1 MLFLVARKNA
11 LFCYGN
17 IACNLLLTK
26 WLLFPGISLG
36 HVNGKISAVRLGTN
50 DAERVPRRLLRPAA
64 QRTERAACLILRRAG
79 VVLIL
84 LPRRSHY
91 PGLNAGVAAPDSSA
105 ACSGPAIGATT
116 APPTPT
122 DPLLNRPA
130 RSSRIPRLLPCT
142 GGAAPAHARSTP
154 AARPRRC
161 LVAGEA
167 LLLHPLWR
175 EAEARWSRQQG
186 RRYEAEGSRILF
198 LPRARQPFPTRC
210 LRIAPSR
217 SDVGPWACSPSPVCL
232 LFLIRGCGTRS

>member
-1 MLFLVARKNA
+1 LLGLLIRKKKSSVAVPHNVPHRRWPTH
-11 LFCYGN
+11 
-17 IACNLLLTK
+17 LLLTK

-84 LPRRSHY
+84 LLRRSHY
-91 PGLNAGVAAPDSSA
+91 PSLNAGVTAPDSSA

-130 RSSRIPRLLPCT
+130 RSSRIRDCRVEM
-142 GGAAPAHARSTP
+142 A
-154 AARPRRC
+154 
-161 LVAGEA
+161 
-167 LLLHPLWR
+167 
-175 EAEARWSRQQG
+175 
-186 RRYEAEGSRILF
+186 
-198 LPRARQPFPTRC
+198 
-210 LRIAPSR
+210 
-217 SDVGPWACSPSPVCL
+217 D
-232 LFLIRGCGTRS
+232 

>member
-1 MLFLVARKNA
+1 MSVIFTAIYDGCHHSTV
-11 LFCYGN
+11 G
-17 IACNLLLTK
+17 NLLLTK

-105 ACSGPAIGATT
+105 ACSGPAIGATA
-116 APPTPT
+116 APPTPA

-130 RSSRIPRLLPCT
+130 RSSRIRDLLDHHLLTTWCLRGSGPPLRPPASGTAASVRAGYRVKTLPTRPT
-142 GGAAPAHARSTP
+142 GEPLTLVSRST
-154 AARPRRC
+154 
-161 LVAGEA
+161 
-167 LLLHPLWR
+167 
-175 EAEARWSRQQG
+175 
-186 RRYEAEGSRILF
+186 
-198 LPRARQPFPTRC
+198 
-210 LRIAPSR
+210 
-217 SDVGPWACSPSPVCL
+217 
-232 LFLIRGCGTRS
+232 